1 MFPSFIKQA
10 NFDSEK
16 LIIVDFIKTILHILG
31 FFCSSA
37 AMDDSNDSNDIN
49 DINDDYIGSDVND
62 DYNV

>member
-1 MFPSFIKQA
+1 MLPSFIKQA

-37 AMDDSNDSNDIN
+37 AMDDSND
-49 DINDDYIGSDVND
+49 INDDYNGNDVND

>member
-37 AMDDSNDSNDIN
+37 AMDDSNESNNIH
-49 DINDDYIGSDVND
+49 DDYIGNDVNV